1 MEGLHPYEWR
11 LVGAYVRLGQKDRA
25 LDVLD
30 FLMADRRPEAWNGWA
45 EVVGREKREPR
56 FIGDMPHAWI
66 SSDYIRSALDL
77 FAYERDRD
85 HALVLAAGV
94 PEAWLD
100 TAEGVGVR
108 DLRTAYGPLTYAYR
122 KERLAYVLTL
132 GDGATPPG
140 GFVLQWPAGQG
151 RPERVRIDGRSATWS
166 GDELLIPIGARRVEL
181 R

>member
-1 MEGLHPYEWR
+1 MTDPW
-11 LVGAYVRLGQKDRA
+11 
-25 LDVLD
+25 
-30 FLMADRRPEAWNGWA
+30 PEVWNGWA
-45 EVVGREKREPR
+45 EVVGRDKREPR

-108 DLRTAYGPLTYAYR
+108 DLRTAYGPLTYGYR
-122 KERLAYVLTL
+122 KGRQGYVLTL
-132 GDGATPPG
+132 GGEATPPG

-151 RPERVRIDGRSATWS
+151 RPERVRIDGLAATWA
-166 GDELLIPIGARRVEL
+166 GDELVIPAGARLVEL